1 MGFGTLFFG
10 YFLLLNIAY
19 NTFTDLIAALIM
31 AMGLYKLSSV
41 NRPFRNGLI
50 ASVIFAVIGLIE
62 LISGIADMFSP
73 SLATAEI
80 LSYVAPARYFSIAIL
95 TLFIFKGIEEVSA
108 EVGLSSLARRA
119 RISMPITLFVY
130 AVSAVLEVPIF
141 ESEWSVKI
149 LATASA
155 ITLLATLVIVS
166 VNLVTI
172 YRAYM
177 KICMPEDVDNDSI
190 EKPSRFE
197 FINKHRE
204 HTLERQKEYAEYKLE
219 KYKKK
224 AAKKKKKK

>member
-10 YFLLLNIAY
+10 YFLLLNITY

-31 AMGLYKLSSV
+31 AAGLYKLSGV

-50 ASVIFAVIGLIE
+50 ASVIFGVIGIVE
-62 LISGIADMFSP
+62 LIAGTVYMFYPSGAVSDV
-73 SLATAEI
+73 

-95 TLFIFKGIEEVSA
+95 TLFIFKGIEEVSV
-108 EVGLSSLARRA
+108 EVGLTELAKRA
-119 RISMPITLFVY
+119 RISMPITLLIY
-130 AVSAVLEVPIF
+130 AASAVLEVPLF
-141 ESEWSVKI
+141 EVTEGVKI
-149 LATASA
+149 LAVASA
-155 ITLLATLVIVS
+155 VTLLATLAIVT

-177 KICMPEDVDNDSI
+177 KICMPDDKDNDTA
-190 EKPSRFE
+190 EKPSKFE

-204 HTLERQKEYAEYKLE
+204 HTLERQREYAEYKLE

-224 AAKKKKKK
+224 ASKKKKK